1 MAYLLTGGRPAR
13 AAAHPLVLNFKRW
26 LAAARTRRE
35 RRSALQNLLE
45 LDAALLDDLGISRA
59 DVFDAMRHPPRS
71 TGEVLAARRA
81 IRARHWPDR

>member
-1 MAYLLTGGRPAR
+1 MAYLLTGGRSAR
-13 AAAHPLVLNFKRW
+13 AAAHPFVTNFRHW
-26 LAAARTRRE
+26 LAAARTRRA

-71 TGEVLAARRA
+71 AGEALAACRA
-81 IRARHWPDR
+81 LRARHWPAR